1 MEFQLEVIL
10 VLLGIISF
18 MSVFASWI
26 RLPFPVLLVLAGL
39 GIGLVPGLPAI
50 EVHPDVIFLLV
61 LPPLLYSSAFLFA
74 WKDFRSNI
82 RSIFLLAIGLVLVTT
97 IAVAYTSWW
106 LIPGMTLAA
115 GFVLGA
121 VVSPPDAVA
130 AGSVLQRLS
139 VPTRIQKVLQGE
151 SLVNDASGLVAYQF
165 AVAALVAGTFSMSS
179 AAVDFVWISTAGT
192 GMGLALAWV
201 ISQILRRIQEPVV
214 ELTISIMTPF
224 MVYLAAEAIG
234 GSGILAVV
242 AAGMFMGHHSDEIFS
257 GKARLD
263 MDPVWGFTRHL
274 LDSLV
279 FILIGLEFP
288 VIMRQLSPMPGSHLI
303 VALLLVI
310 GVVIVV
316 RFAWIFSVSWFLK
329 RVFIPRALQEP
340 PIENKHLV
348 VMSWCGMRGVVSM
361 AAALAIPRIN
371 QAGEPT
377 PERDLILFL
386 TFGVIFATLIL
397 PSISLPAIVRK
408 LQAGV
413 EKGSRESYTQARLQL
428 ASKAEELISQIAK
441 RENIPEDSVPVVAL
455 RQHFLRVR
463 ELFESRGTFDQTD
476 PGVGSDQMAAMV
488 REIFSDLRK
497 DLRTQSRGG
506 QMEEDDRLL
515 LRQNF
520 DAEEQ
525 RLLRFFGK

>member
-1 MEFQLEVIL
+1 MEFQLEVLL

-18 MSVFASWI
+18 LSVVASWI

-39 GIGLVPGLPAI
+39 AIGFVPGLPVI
-50 EVHPDVIFLLV
+50 EVHSDVIFLLV

-74 WKDFRSNI
+74 WRDFRANI
-82 RSIFLLAIGLVLVTT
+82 HSIFLLAIGLVLATT
-97 IAVAYTSWW
+97 IAVAYATWW

-121 VVSPPDAVA
+121 IVSPPDAVA
-130 AGSVLQRLS
+130 ADSTLRRLS
-139 VPTRIQKVLQGE
+139 VPKRIQKVLQGE

-179 AAVDFVWISTAGT
+179 AAVEFAWVSVAGT
-192 GMGLALAWV
+192 GAGLVMAWV

-214 ELTISIMTPF
+214 ELTISIMVPF
-224 MVYLAAEAIG
+224 MVYLAAEGIG

-242 AAGMFMGHHSDEIFS
+242 AAGMFIGHHSDEIFS

-263 MDPVWGFTRHL
+263 MVPVWGFMRHL

-288 VIMRQLSPMPGSHLI
+288 ALMRELSPIPGSHL
-303 VALLLVI
+303 VLSLLLV
-310 GVVIVV
+310 VVLVVAV
-316 RFAWIFSVSWFLK
+316 RFAWIFSISWLLK
-329 RVFIPRALQEP
+329 RIFIPNALREP

-371 QAGEPT
+371 DAGEPT

-397 PSISLPAIVRK
+397 PSISLPTIVRK
-408 LQAGV
+408 LKAGL
-413 EKGSRESYTQARLQL
+413 EKGSREAYIQARAQL
-428 ASKAEELISQIAK
+428 ASKAGEMVFEIAK
-441 RENIPEDSVPVVAL
+441 RENIPEDSIPVVAL
-455 RQHFLRVR
+455 HQHFLRIE
-463 ELFESRGTFDQTD
+463 ELFQSRSVFDQVDLTVD
-476 PGVGSDQMAAMV
+476 PDRMATMV
-488 REIFSDLRK
+488 REIFSSLRSDLR
-497 DLRTQSRGG
+497 DQSHSG
-506 QMEEDDRLL
+506 QIENDDRLL
-515 LRQNF
+515 LRQNL

-525 RLLRFFGK
+525 RLLRFFEQ